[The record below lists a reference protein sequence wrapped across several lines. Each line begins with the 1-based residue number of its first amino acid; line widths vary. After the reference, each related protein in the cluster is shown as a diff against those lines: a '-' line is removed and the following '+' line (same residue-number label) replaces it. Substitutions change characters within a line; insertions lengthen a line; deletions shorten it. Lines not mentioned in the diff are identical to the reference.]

1 MKPSREDKSH
11 ACFLADFPVLILFLQ
26 IIFPFILRQSD
37 TKMCPRIEGDMSP
50 GRIDG
55 DGPLVQ
61 GDMSPGTG
69 RCVPM
74 LEEMCP
80 QVQEDVSPGT
90 GRCVPGY
97 REMVPGYRA
106 LD

>member
-1 MKPSREDKSH
+1 
-11 ACFLADFPVLILFLQ
+11 
-26 IIFPFILRQSD
+26 
-37 TKMCPRIEGDMSP
+37 MCP
-50 GRIDG
+50 RIDG

-74 LEEMCP
+74 LKEMCP